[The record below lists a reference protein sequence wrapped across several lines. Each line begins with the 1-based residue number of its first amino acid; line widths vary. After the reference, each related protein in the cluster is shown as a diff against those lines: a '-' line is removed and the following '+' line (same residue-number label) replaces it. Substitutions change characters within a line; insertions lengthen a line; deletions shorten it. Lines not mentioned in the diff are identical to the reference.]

1 MNTQESN
8 PALSGRIIPTFFYY
22 VIPSIVGLVAITTA
36 NLVDG
41 IFVGNHIGAN
51 ALASITLQIPY
62 FTFLIA
68 LSLMIAIGGS
78 VRAGKY
84 IGEDNIPAASA
95 IFSKSLITALI
106 INTFFAVASLIF
118 EKPLYALLNAPAD
131 IQPLIDQYFSI
142 IRWVLILQL
151 TTMVLYYFVRADGHP
166 ILATVALVTGALI
179 NIILDAWF
187 IIYWDM
193 GLAGAA
199 YATGIAQIIQ
209 FFVLLYYFF
218 SAKKTLNFSLFQKK
232 WLEIFHSAYNG
243 LSEFVNEISV
253 GLLFLLLNTLL
264 ITRLG
269 IDGVAAFSIVNYFIF
284 LSIMLC
290 YGIADALHLLIS
302 QNYGAQKYNRI
313 KDFLT
318 IAIFSAFLLGV
329 ILICILLLWQE
340 YAISWFLKPDSTHV
354 AQLTGQLLL
363 IMWPLFLVNGINI
376 VLSSYLTALHQP
388 KPSAIISLSRSL
400 VLPACFLIFL
410 YFLLQQQWANQLLT
424 TDWSF
429 LIALP
434 LAEWVTFILAIV
446 ICYHCKP
453 RPVDTH

>member
-1 MNTQESN
+1 MSIQESN

-22 VIPSIVGLVAITTA
+22 VIPSIIGLVAITTA

-41 IFVGNHIGAN
+41 VFVGNYVGAS

-84 IGEDNIPAASA
+84 IGENNVPAASA
-95 IFSKSLITALI
+95 IFSKSLIAALVVNI
-106 INTFFAVASLIF
+106 VFAIASVVF
-118 EKPLYALLNAPAD
+118 EKSLYALLNAPVD
-131 IQPLIDQYFSI
+131 IQPLIDEYFNV
-142 IRWVLILQL
+142 IRWVFILQL
-151 TTMVLYYFVRADGHP
+151 STMVLYYFVRADGHP
-166 ILATVALVTGALI
+166 ILATTALVSGALI
-179 NIILDAWF
+179 NIVLDAWF
-187 IIYWDM
+187 IIYCEM

-209 FFVLLYYFF
+209 CSVLLYYFL
-218 SAKKTLNFSLFQKK
+218 SSKRTLHFSLLQKQ
-232 WLEIFHSAYNG
+232 WLEIFKAAFNG
-243 LSEFVNEISV
+243 LSEFINEISV

-284 LSIMLC
+284 LSVMLC

-302 QNYGAQKYNRI
+302 QNYGAQQYKRI
-313 KDFLT
+313 KNFLT
-318 IAIFSAFLLGV
+318 IAIFSALSLGSL
-329 ILICILLLWQE
+329 LICILLFWQE
-340 YAISWFLKPDSTHV
+340 YAISWFLKSDSTHI

-400 VLPACFLIFL
+400 VLPACLLIFL
-410 YFLLQQQWANQLLT
+410 YFMLQDRKIDQLLT

-434 LAEWVTFILAIV
+434 LAEWMTFILAIV
-446 ICYHCKP
+446 ICYHYKP
-453 RPVDTH
+453 RPVDIH